1 MSLPRSSCP
10 LPWPCLAQRP
20 RWLRR
25 SLRPGGHHHGCVG
38 VCLPPPATER
48 VFSPAGAAPP
58 WAQPC
63 GGRRDPFCAAA
74 MCCCAR
80 RPNSHRP
87 RLRRRP
93 RQPCCVGFGVV
104 VDASA
109 GKKSGGRSQPRERA
123 GVSRGLQGKKSW
135 ASGHVLAPFADFV
148 PDKGIRDWGRQ
159 HLKTGRGQVKKGW
172 SVPKVLRQ
180 G

>member
-1 MSLPRSSCP
+1 MAVWACVYLPRRQRGFFP
-10 LPWPCLAQRP
+10 LQAQP
-20 RWLRR
+20 RRGR
-25 SLRPGGHHHGCVG
+25 SPAAGAGTPSVLLQCAAVPAVPTVAGRGCV
-38 VCLPPPATER
+38 
-48 VFSPAGAAPP
+48 AGRGSRA
-58 WAQPC
+58 
-63 GGRRDPFCAAA
+63 
-74 MCCCAR
+74 
-80 RPNSHRP
+80 
-87 RLRRRP
+87 
-93 RQPCCVGFGVV
+93 
-104 VDASA
+104 ASA
-109 GKKSGGRSQPRERA
+109 SGSLSTRRQGRSRAGRSQPRERA